1 MQFKKKLLGAGIALA
16 LGVAGTASATT
27 GYAPHGIGMKSKGMG
42 GVGIAM
48 AEDAVAGGMNPANM
62 AWLGTRIDV
71 GVDLFRPIRKAE
83 STGHAFLPAGQ
94 YDGSHRKLF
103 AIPEFGANL
112 VVDDSMTM
120 GISVFGNGGMN
131 TDYGT
136 NLGGFGTRRTGI
148 DMMQLFVVPNVSYK
162 ITENQAVGIGINL
175 VAQALEVSGID
186 NFGTFGFSSD
196 PTKLSDNGHDLS
208 YGAGLRVGW
217 SGRPMKGLQLAATY
231 QTRTYMTKFDDY
243 AGMLAEQGDFDV
255 PSNWG
260 LGVAFEVTPD
270 LTVAFDFM
278 HINYSEVASVGNI
291 GQAGLAP
298 GSLGTD
304 DGPGFDWRDQ
314 NVYKLGVSYKVNRDL
329 LVRAGF
335 AYATQVIRER
345 ETLFNTLAPATV
357 KKHLT
362 LGATYTL
369 ASGNEVTVTYMHAFN
384 EKVKGTGLSAGVDI
398 EMYQDSLGVAYS
410 WKF

>member
-71 GVDLFRPIRKAE
+71 GVDLFRPIRKAT
-83 STGHAFLPAGQ
+83 SAGHAFLPAGK
-94 YDGSHRKLF
+94 YDASHRKLF

-112 VVDDSMTM
+112 VVDDRMTIGLSM
-120 GISVFGNGGMN
+120 FGNGGMN

-162 ITENQAVGIGINL
+162 ITENQAVGIGLNL

-314 NVYKLGVSYKVNRDL
+314 NVYKLGVSYKLNRDL